1 MIKKIC
7 YVDEDGRFG
16 GPQQRML
23 VIASELKK
31 KNIDVEII
39 IPKDETQIFKKKLL
53 ESKIKFYE
61 LNITRLS
68 LRLNFLIKY
77 IFLFFYEIFILVKF
91 FKKNKYDLIQANSTP
106 QYKAVLAAFL
116 LNLKV
121 VWVIEDSYF
130 PFIIVFFFKLLA
142 KITNCKII
150 YTSNRVYNFYFK
162 KDKNLKNKMKEIFAP
177 VDFYRFNPDLT
188 FSTPQYI
195 DKDKLIITTV
205 ATLVPVKGL
214 EYFINSAEK
223 IYKKDQNTSFIIAG
237 PEISS
242 QKKYSKKIKD
252 MLADKGYIKYIG
264 MCDNIPE
271 LLANSDIFICSSL
284 SEAGPMTVY
293 EAMSMKLPVIT
304 TNVGAC
310 NQIIDNYDNGIIV
323 PIKNIEEMSFAIGKF
338 LDDKLLGNKIG
349 IKAYKFAK
357 VFFSLEKI
365 SNQYIEFYNLK

>member
-39 IPKDETQIFKKKLL
+39 IPKDETEIFKKKLL
-53 ESKIKFYE
+53 ECKIKFYE

-77 IFLFFYEIFILVKF
+77 IFLFFYEIFLLVKF

-106 QYKAVLAAFL
+106 QYKAVIAAFL

-177 VDFYRFNPDLT
+177 VDFYKFNPDLT

-195 DKDKLIITTV
+195 DKDKFIITTV

-223 IYKKDQNTSFIIAG
+223 IYKKNQNTSFIIAG

-252 MLADKGYIKYIG
+252 MLVNKGYIKYIG

-271 LLANSDIFICSSL
+271 LLANSDIFICSSFQKR
-284 SEAGPMTVY
+284 V
-293 EAMSMKLPVIT
+293 
-304 TNVGAC
+304 
-310 NQIIDNYDNGIIV
+310 Q
-323 PIKNIEEMSFAIGKF
+323 
-338 LDDKLLGNKIG
+338 
-349 IKAYKFAK
+349 
-357 VFFSLEKI
+357 
-365 SNQYIEFYNLK
+365 